1 MSPCISSSHV
11 EPLLSELVGED
22 IDGAAVGELAGE
34 LLGPCTLLGPCALL
48 GLGVASVLLAPGLL
62 LGVIDVAIALLGVI
76 GITVDGIDDGEML
89 LDVQALQ

>member
-34 LLGPCTLLGPCALL
+34 LLGEVALELLGPWILSLDLVHTWQDVPQSVRVNATMFHFKPCL
-48 GLGVASVLLAPGLL
+48 GGPHSP
-62 LGVIDVAIALLGVI
+62 
-76 GITVDGIDDGEML
+76 
-89 LDVQALQ
+89 

>member
-34 LLGPCTLLGPCALL
+34 LLGPCALL

-76 GITVDGIDDGEML
+76 GITVDGVDDGEML